1 MADPLSLAV
10 NIYTTFKEVYLVS
23 KFIHRTV
30 LSAKNHTQER
40 RSLRLEFEH
49 ELLFLQSLGRIYLGA
64 NGIVHSPDLDQVG
77 LLLLLLWLPK
87 LTPDIIHGLQRWLQY
102 VFDILERMR
111 LVCGDYARIAAEDDA
126 EYRQYSPF
134 LNERTSDTRVIE
146 FNIDEPLPSLP
157 EPTFFTKTAL
167 RWLGIRKGSTFDNS
181 HISWKWALVE
191 KRKFKNVLERF
202 QKLNGKLKD
211 ILPLYCAAQ
220 TKVSALSPTP
230 EAFAVPGTSEI
241 PHDDNAR
248 RLGISRHVRL
258 RELSYNPAAD
268 SSNYKLE
275 GFSLEADDNAGTL
288 ITGTLHKRH
297 ATSSPETVLVEYK
310 SYLPPLSD
318 IAPESTEIELH
329 RSPVQQLAKLL
340 KSAGSHDMHTLP
352 LRGVIEQNEQHRYAF
367 IFDFPRNVDGTDQAP
382 ISLRFLL
389 GQEDINHRLSLSQRF
404 AVARQISCS
413 IGAFH
418 ADGWVHKSIRS
429 ASVVFFHHNDHHGP
443 GHGSGSS
450 PSGRKSGD
458 DMLIKSPFFF
468 LVNFEYSRPETAM
481 TSYDFDDDL
490 ERNLYRH
497 PDRQGRPKV
506 TFSKLHDIYAL
517 GVVLLEI
524 GLWEPVSSMYRR
536 AKGRMGN
543 GAIPSPAGIRK
554 RFVQLAEQRLA
565 HHMGDGYVEAV
576 LACLSGRF
584 DNLTS
589 RADFPMMFHEEV
601 IQKLDLR
608 YISE

>member
-1 MADPLSLAV
+1 MG
-10 NIYTTFKEVYLVS
+10 F
-23 KFIHRTV
+23 
-30 LSAKNHTQER
+30 
-40 RSLRLEFEH
+40 
-49 ELLFLQSLGRIYLGA
+49 
-64 NGIVHSPDLDQVG
+64 
-77 LLLLLLWLPK
+77 
-87 LTPDIIHGLQRWLQY
+87 
-102 VFDILERMR
+102 
-111 LVCGDYARIAAEDDA
+111 DYARIAAEDDA

-134 LNERTSDTRVIE
+134 LNEDTSDTKVIE

-157 EPTFFTKTAL
+157 EPTFFTKKAL
-167 RWLGIRKGSTFDNS
+167 RWLGIGRSKTSNDCN
-181 HISWKWALVE
+181 ISWKWALVE
-191 KRKFKNVLERF
+191 KRKFKGVLQRF

-220 TKVSALSPTP
+220 AQAFASSAVSET
-230 EAFAVPGTSEI
+230 FAVPGTSAK
-241 PHDDNAR
+241 PHDDNAQ

-268 SSNYKLE
+268 GSSYTLE
-275 GFSLEADDNAGTL
+275 SLRLEAEDSAGTL
-288 ITGTLHKRH
+288 ITGTIYEGH
-297 ATSSPETVLVEYK
+297 AKSSPETVLVEYK
-310 SYLPPLSD
+310 SYLPPASD
-318 IAPESTEIELH
+318 VIPEPSEIALH
-329 RSPVQQLAKLL
+329 QAPVQQLAKLL
-340 KSAGSHDMHTLP
+340 KSAGSHDMLTLP
-352 LRGVIEQNEQHRYAF
+352 LRGVIEEQEQHRYAF
-367 IFDFPRNVDGTDQAP
+367 IFDFPPNVDRSHDPAP

-389 GQEDINHRLSLSQRF
+389 GQKDIKDRLSLSQRF
-404 AVARQISCS
+404 AVARQVSSS

-429 ASVVFFHHNDHHGP
+429 ASVVFFHHHT
-443 GHGSGSS
+443 SRSVMVAS
-450 PSGRKSGD
+450 P
-458 DMLIKSPFFF
+458 F

-481 TSYDFDDDL
+481 TSYDFDNDL
-490 ERNLYRH
+490 GRNLYRH

-524 GLWEPVSSMYRR
+524 GLWEPVSSIYQR
-536 AKGRMGN
+536 AKERMSD